1 MCVDE
6 RILQLKVRLIGIS
19 PMIWRRMLVP
29 VSVSL
34 RELHGILQ
42 VAMGWQGIHLYHFEI
57 HAVRYGSFELHAANP
72 DIALDQ
78 LGLRRGSKFHY
89 IYDMG
94 DHWDHEVRVEAVD
107 ARQAKKSYPVCIG
120 GSGVCPPEDC
130 GGVEGYVARREE
142 AQGYDAWLD
151 METMTEFLQ
160 DIVAADDPSRSVSD
174 FLSDDVE
181 MAMERTA
188 ARKPYLDGKFSRGSV
203 NKQFRAGAHHALMH
217 QQLF

>member
-1 MCVDE
+1 MSVDE
-6 RILQLKVRLIGIS
+6 QILQLKVRLIGII

-29 VSVSL
+29 VSASL

-42 VAMGWQGIHLYHFEI
+42 VAMGWQSIHLYHFEI

-72 DIALDQ
+72 DIPLSQ

-89 IYDMG
+89 VYDMG
-94 DHWDHEVRVEAVD
+94 DHWDHEMRVEAID
-107 ARQAKKSYPVCIG
+107 AQQPKKSYPVCIG
-120 GSGVCPPEDC
+120 GSGACPPEDC
-130 GGVEGYVARREE
+130 GGVDGYLARRGE

-151 METMTEFLQ
+151 METMTEFLE
-160 DIVAADDPSRSVSD
+160 DIVAADDPSRSLSD

-181 MAMERTA
+181 MAMERMA
-188 ARKPYLDGKFSRGSV
+188 ARKPFLDGKFSRGAV
-203 NKQFRAGAHHALMH
+203 NKRFRAGAHRELMH